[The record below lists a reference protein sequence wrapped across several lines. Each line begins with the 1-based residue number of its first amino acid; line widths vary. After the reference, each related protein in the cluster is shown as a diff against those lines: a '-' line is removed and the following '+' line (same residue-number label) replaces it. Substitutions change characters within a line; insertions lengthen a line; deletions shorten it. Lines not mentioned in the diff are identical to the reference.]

1 MRERSRS
8 RLPSGAALVHYQ
20 ESAASMAL
28 ARRSRLLMICTHC
41 GTEIADKALIC
52 YRCGNAT
59 TEPRFKPPSEGSL
72 FEKPRRSRMPLVII
86 VLAVLFALLLGW
98 WFGLG
103 GGVQPLALAPLPSA
117 NGDTAG

>member
-20 ESAASMAL
+20 ESAASMAV

-59 TEPRFKPPSEGSL
+59 TEPRIKPPADGPLSDR
-72 FEKPRRSRMPLVII
+72 PRRSRPPMAAIVIAII
-86 VLAVLFALLLGW
+86 VVLLALLYL
-98 WFGLG
+98 FGAA
-103 GGVQPLALAPLPSA
+103 Q
-117 NGDTAG
+117 